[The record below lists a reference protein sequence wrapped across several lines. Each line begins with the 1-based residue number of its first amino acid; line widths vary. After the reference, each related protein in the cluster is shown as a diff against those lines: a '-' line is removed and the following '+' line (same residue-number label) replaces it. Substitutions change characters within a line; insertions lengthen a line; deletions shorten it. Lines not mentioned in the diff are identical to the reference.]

1 MHRSQEIDDSALAC
15 GLGLTSIAIGLAEL
29 TLPQQV
35 ENLLGIDDTPQTRGI
50 LKVLG
55 VREFSHGVHL
65 LLDGSTTN
73 LASGAWA
80 RVAGDALDNVCLAAA
95 ATKTKRLGSFSV
107 VAASV
112 MAIGVL
118 DVITAIRLSR
128 PQPQTRLSRLFRN

>member
-1 MHRSQEIDDSALAC
+1 MHRSQEIQDSSLTC

-35 ENLLGIDDTPQTRGI
+35 ENLLGIDDTPQTRGVLQI
-50 LKVLG
+50 LG
-55 VREFSHGVHL
+55 VRELSHGVHL
-65 LLDGSTTN
+65 LMDGSTTN
-73 LASGAWA
+73 LATGVWA

-95 ATKTKRLGSFSV
+95 ATKTKRLSSFSV

-128 PQPQTRLSRLFRN
+128 LKPQTRLTRLFRN